1 MSKLVLIR
9 PSHIVNSNF
18 DVLVDKEW
26 IIWKWNLKNVIS
38 IKW

>member
-26 IIWKWNLKNVIS
+26 IIWK
-38 IKW
+38 